1 MSSADM
7 LERGCAFVNGSWAP
21 AAQGRVFPVT
31 NPATGEIIAEVADMA
46 VEDVGAAIDGAIAAQ
61 TKWRERSGKERA
73 AILWAWYAKL
83 KENKEAIAV
92 LISEEQ
98 GKPLAEARGEV
109 EFGASFVEWF
119 AEEAKRLYGDLIPG
133 PTADR
138 RFVVIKQPIGVCAAI
153 TPWNFPLAMIT
164 RKVAAALA
172 AGCSMVVKPSEET
185 PLTAL
190 MAARLAT
197 EAGMPDGLINV
208 VTTLDAAAVGN
219 LFCQHEK
226 VRKISFTG
234 STRVGKLLVGGSA
247 PSLKKVSLE
256 LGGNAPFIVFD
267 DANLDRAI
275 EGVVAAKYRNSGQ
288 TCVCANRIF
297 VHDSVHDAFV
307 AGLSRRVA
315 ELRLGNGADE
325 AVNQGPLINERAVE
339 KAEALVEDAR
349 ARGAHVECGGIRW
362 KANSTWFEPT
372 ILTSVNHSM
381 RIANE
386 EAFAPI
392 APIIR
397 FQSDKEVLEMAN
409 DTNAGLM
416 AYLYTSDVSRMWRF
430 GERLEVG
437 MVGINEGVIA
447 SELAPFG
454 GVKESGIGREG
465 SKYGIDEYVEIKQ
478 ICFGGLETS

>member
-1 MSSADM
+1 M
-7 LERGCAFVNGSWAP
+7 NGSWTP
-21 AAQGRVFPVT
+21 AAHGRVFPVT
-31 NPATGEIIAEVADMA
+31 NPATGAVITEVADMT
-46 VEDVGAAIDGAIAAQ
+46 VEDAGAAIDGAIAAQ
-61 TKWRERSGKERA
+61 AQWRERSGKERA
-73 AILWAWYAKL
+73 AVLRAWHAKL
-83 KENKEAIAV
+83 KEHREAIAA
-92 LISEEQ
+92 LITEEQ
-98 GKPLAEARGEV
+98 GKPLSEARGEV

-133 PTADR
+133 PTGDR
-138 RFVVIKQPIGVCAAI
+138 RFVVVKQPIGVCAAI

-190 MAARLAT
+190 MAAQLAT
-197 EAGMPDGLINV
+197 EAGVPDGLINV
-208 VTTLDAAAVGN
+208 VTTLDAPGVGE
-219 LFCQHEK
+219 LFCRHEK

-234 STRVGKLLVGGSA
+234 STRVGKLLLERSA
-247 PSLKKVSLE
+247 PGLKKVSLE
-256 LGGNAPFIVFD
+256 LGGNAPFIIFE
-267 DANLDRAI
+267 DADLERAI

-297 VHDSVHDAFV
+297 VHEAVHDAFV
-307 AGLSRRVA
+307 EGLSQRIV

-325 AVNQGPLINERAVE
+325 TVTQGPLINERAVE
-339 KAEALVEDAR
+339 KAEALVEDAL
-349 ARGAHVECGGIRW
+349 ARGAQLECGGGRW
-362 KANSTWFEPT
+362 HPEAAWFEPT
-372 ILTSVNHSM
+372 VLTSVDRSM

-392 APIIR
+392 APVFR
-397 FQSDKEVLEMAN
+397 FRNDDEALEMAN
-409 DTNAGLM
+409 DTAYGLM
-416 AYLYTSDVSRMWRF
+416 AYLYTSDVSRMWHF

-437 MVGINEGVIA
+437 MVGINEGVIS

-454 GVKESGIGREG
+454 GIKESGIGREG

-478 ICFGGLETS
+478 LCFGGLRPS